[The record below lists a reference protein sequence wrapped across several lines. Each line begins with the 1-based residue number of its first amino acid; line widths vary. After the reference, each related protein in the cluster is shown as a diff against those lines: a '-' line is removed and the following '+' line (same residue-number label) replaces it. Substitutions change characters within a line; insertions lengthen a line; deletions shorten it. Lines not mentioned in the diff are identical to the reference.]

1 MEIYPLRIIQILI
14 GLIEIYYLLKILS
27 FTKRDVSSFK
37 FEQGEKEN
45 FFIDPDNNPNPDLEY
60 DYDCM
65 KYEDLI
71 KESTTEKL
79 GNVFDFKIEK
89 IHKASYKILIL
100 SFISISIGVIII
112 LIAILI
118 NIIPSIRA
126 FLSYFILGAVIIL
139 ILCGLIIF
147 YFIIMMFYYYYSGDI
162 EHYKEFL
169 ACKNVNYEGFN
180 RYKLIELL
188 KSDFKKYEIFYLL
201 NWIVLNAYARNR
213 NY

>member
-45 FFIDPDNNPNPDLEY
+45 FFIDLDNNPNPDLEY

-112 LIAILI
+112 LF
-118 NIIPSIRA
+118 RQ
-126 FLSYFILGAVIIL
+126 F
-139 ILCGLIIF
+139 
-147 YFIIMMFYYYYSGDI
+147 
-162 EHYKEFL
+162 
-169 ACKNVNYEGFN
+169 
-180 RYKLIELL
+180 
-188 KSDFKKYEIFYLL
+188 
-201 NWIVLNAYARNR
+201 
-213 NY
+213 